1 MRYTAATIRMILL
14 ECSSTFMYKA
24 PTHSKRDEMQNT
36 SIPKMHLLAIALPLL
51 TTVHAHGYLKS
62 ISVNG
67 GASYLAWQVGQDDYL
82 SPEPV
87 RYARRIK
94 V

>member
-1 MRYTAATIRMILL
+1 
-14 ECSSTFMYKA
+14 
-24 PTHSKRDEMQNT
+24 
-36 SIPKMHLLAIALPLL
+36 MHLLAIAATLL
-51 TTVHAHGYLKS
+51 TCVHAHGYLKS

-67 GASYLAWQVGQDDYL
+67 GANFLAWQVGQDDYL

-94 V
+94 VIARLLHRIPMLTTTGQRTRPRLHVKGYNMQRRR